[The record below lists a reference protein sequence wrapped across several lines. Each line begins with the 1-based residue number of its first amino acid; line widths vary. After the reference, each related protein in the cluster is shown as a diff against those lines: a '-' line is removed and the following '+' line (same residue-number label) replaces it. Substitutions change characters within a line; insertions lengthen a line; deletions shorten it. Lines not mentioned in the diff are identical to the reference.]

1 MLVSSEKAPYSVET
15 LARGEMRQFYVYN
28 TERLLRFDVKKD
40 GKTVGSLEIAL
51 DQKETFSN
59 NYFLKIVSAVSDVFN
74 VKFCNYSY
82 NDDVFF

>member
-1 MLVSSEKAPYSVET
+1 M
-15 LARGEMRQFYVYN
+15 
-28 TERLLRFDVKKD
+28 KKD

-51 DQKETFSN
+51 DEKEAFSN